1 MKKKILIVDDE
12 KQIARMLKIRLESMG
27 YETDIA
33 NDGVEGLEKAQQYKP
48 DLIIL
53 DVMMPKMDGFEVC
66 RKLKEDPVLKSTPVI
81 MLSVKAEEK
90 ANDLGAIAGADD
102 YVAKPFEPEI
112 LMGKIKKLLKQ

>member
-12 KQIARMLKIRLESMG
+12 KQIARMLKIRMEASG
-27 YETDIA
+27 YEADVA
-33 NDGVEGLEKAQQYKP
+33 NDGLEGLAKVQQSQP

-66 RKLKEDPVLKSTPVI
+66 RKLKDDPVFKSIPVL

-90 ANDLGAIAGADD
+90 ATDLGVIAGADD
-102 YVAKPFEPEI
+102 YMPKPFEPEI
-112 LMGKIKKLLKQ
+112 LMEKIRKLLK

>member
-12 KQIARMLKIRLESMG
+12 KQIARMLKIRMESMG
-27 YETDIA
+27 YEADVA
-33 NDGVEGLEKAQQYKP
+33 HDGVEGLEKAQQYRP

-66 RKLKEDPVLKSTPVI
+66 RKLKEDPVFKSTPII

-90 ANDLGAIAGADD
+90 ANDLSVIAGADD
-102 YVAKPFEPEI
+102 YMPKPFEPEI
-112 LMGKIKKLLKQ
+112 LMEKIRRLLK

>member
-12 KQIARMLKIRLESMG
+12 KQIARMLKIRMESMG
-27 YETDIA
+27 YEADVA
-33 NDGVEGLEKAQQYKP
+33 HDGVEGLEKAQQYKP

-66 RKLKEDPVLKSTPVI
+66 RKLKEDPVFKSTPII

-90 ANDLGAIAGADD
+90 ANDLGVLAGADD
-102 YVAKPFEPEI
+102 YMPKPFEPEI
-112 LMGKIKKLLKQ
+112 LMAKIRKLLK

>member
-12 KQIARMLKIRLESMG
+12 KQIARMLKIRMEASG
-27 YETDIA
+27 YEADVA
-33 NDGVEGLEKAQQYKP
+33 NDGLEGLAKVQQIQP

-66 RKLKEDPVLKSTPVI
+66 RKLKDDPVFKSIPVL

-90 ANDLGAIAGADD
+90 ATDLGVIAGADD
-102 YVAKPFEPEI
+102 YMPKPFEPEI
-112 LMGKIKKLLKQ
+112 LMEKIRKLLK

>member
-12 KQIARMLKIRLESMG
+12 KQITRLLKIRMESFG

-33 NDGVEGLEKAQQYKP
+33 YDGEEGLAKVQQYKP

-66 RKLKEDPVLKSTPVI
+66 RRLKGDPFLKNIPVI
-81 MLSVKAEEK
+81 MLSVKAEEQ
-90 ANDLGAIAGADD
+90 ANDLGVISGADD
-102 YVAKPFEPEI
+102 YMPKPFEPAI
-112 LMGKIKKLLKQ
+112 LMEKIRKLLK